1 MNRFVNLINMLNQH
15 SDILNRSFNDQGGC
29 SKPCS
34 GSFVKELDKVI
45 ITNENVDNRLCCAI
59 CQEEFKMGERAIRLP
74 CKDPHYF
81 HCETPEDVCGG
92 ILPWLKDNNSC
103 PICREEF
110 PEEETDTGNT
120 IPVPDG
126 NFGEED
132 DNNIN
137 HSENDINEAVDDI
150 IQRLFTVRP
159 MPDRTPEP
167 DEPLP
172 PINLRNTIYIPLV
185 LPEINNSDENN
196 PDLQE
201 AIRQSLINT

>member
-15 SDILNRSFNDQGGC
+15 SDIINRSFNDQGGC

-81 HCETPEDVCGG
+81 HYETPEDVCGG
-92 ILPWLKDNNSC
+92 ILPWLKNNNSC
-103 PICREEF
+103 PICREQF
-110 PEEETDTGNT
+110 PEEESDTDTT
-120 IPVPDG
+120 IPVPDESFDG
-126 NFGEED
+126 DDED
-132 DNNIN
+132 E
-137 HSENDINEAVDDI
+137 HSEQDVNEAIDDI

-159 MPDRTPEP
+159 MPDRIPPP
-167 DEPLP
+167 DQPLP
-172 PINLRNTIYIPLV
+172 PINLRHTIYIPLV
-185 LPEINNSDENN
+185 LPEINHSDENN